1 MRGRSKK
8 TSSSVKASKRSKRP
22 ETSTTQHKPA
32 KRSRDRVPAPQ
43 RERILQ
49 KHIAGKSVVEIS
61 REENRN
67 RETVARI
74 VHSDEMKDLVSD
86 MRKSLYGILQPCFE
100 TVLYAVEEKQDSQ
113 LAYKILTDTGV
124 V

>member
-1 MRGRSKK
+1 MRVCSKK
-8 TSSSVKASKRSKRP
+8 SSSSVKTSKHSKRP

-32 KRSRDRVPAPQ
+32 KRSRNRVPAPQ

-74 VHSDEMKDLVSD
+74 VHSDDMRELVSH
-86 MRKSLYGILQPCFE
+86 MREKFYG
-100 TVLYAVEEKQDSQ
+100 
-113 LAYKILTDTGV
+113 LAESAFS
-124 V
+124 